1 MNKKIY
7 IGFDSREA
15 IASQVC
21 EFSLKENSNTELD
34 IEHIKI
40 NEMRK
45 KNIYKRDND
54 KLGSTEFTFTRFLS
68 CSNHAF

>member
-45 KNIYKRDND
+45 
-54 KLGSTEFTFTRFLS
+54 
-68 CSNHAF
+68 